1 MCPFKLY
8 KNMIKYKRC
17 GSMIEFIICE
27 DEKDFCII
35 YKDVIDKVMMKYDDE
50 YHVNIYDGYN
60 QKWKKAS
67 KDNNFK
73 VYIIDLKTKEGSG
86 LDAARYIREELDD
99 WQSMIIIV
107 TAYPEYKYEALGKRL
122 MLVDF
127 VNKLDNLNQRLSQA
141 IQISLKNYDKRPK
154 SLRYVYKKTMYN
166 IEFQKIIYIEKEQ
179 DNKRCIIKTKGNDYY
194 IQGNLTK
201 IEKLLDQ
208 RFIKCNRSYI
218 INLEQVESYNKKSN
232 ILTFKNGIELY
243 AVSRDKKKEILNYV
257 RGIN

>member
-1 MCPFKLY
+1 
-8 KNMIKYKRC
+8 
-17 GSMIEFIICE
+17 MIEFIICE

-107 TAYPEYKYEALGKRL
+107 TAYPEYKYEALGNRL

-127 VNKLDNLNQRLSQA
+127 VNKFNDFDNRLYKA
-141 IQISLKNYDKRPK
+141 IQISLKNHDKRPN
-154 SLRYVYKKTMYN
+154 SLKYTYKKTLYN
-166 IEFQKIIYIEKEQ
+166 IEFHKIIYIEKEK
-179 DNKRCIIKTKGNDYY
+179 DNKRCLIKTKEHDYY
-194 IQGNLTK
+194 IQGNLTQV
-201 IEKLLDQ
+201 EKKLDN

-218 INLEQVESYNKKSN
+218 INLEQVNSYDTKNNK
-232 ILTFKNGIELY
+232 IIFKDGSVLY
-243 AVSRDKKKEILNYV
+243 EISRNKKKEIINHV
-257 RGIN
+257 RGIS